1 MALTLA
7 QWRRLLAGIQI
18 QIYEG
23 SRCNLLSLFRLADE
37 SESQI
42 LSYYEMGSVLVAR
55 DRDFVVGMAHIVEDA
70 DVFEIVSLA
79 VILER
84 RGEGIGRQLVEEAVT
99 YCRLNNAVRLVVCTE
114 SWETD
119 NIIFYLRRG
128 FRIFN
133 VARDYF
139 TSQRGYTQ
147 TVRDQVQFEML
158 L

>member
-1 MALTLA
+1 MARSLA
-7 QWRRLLAGIQI
+7 QWRGLLAGIQI

-23 SRCNLLSLFRLADE
+23 SRRNLLSLFRLADE

-99 YCRLNNAVRLVVCTE
+99 YCRLNNAVRLVVCTG

-158 L
+158 S